1 MRRGPCPEPNFK
13 DWQGVTGADILGNF
27 SEDFGFMKKQEN
39 AIFGQLVQGG
49 NINDTPLITAAA
61 LAELESQQFTFNFG
75 DTPIRSIITPEGE
88 PLFCL
93 ADVCKGAGLN
103 RTDNVATQIKAEFGI
118 PLLNRGI
125 IQRPE
130 TGPIEA
136 TFITE
141 AQLYFVAMRGRSQVA
156 HEFRQWIC
164 NEVIPQLRKH
174 GSYHLRAPLPEL
186 PQRDLSG
193 HYNVSYV
200 TIANAM
206 ADALGLDDHG
216 KMIFSWIIERAKSQG
231 YAIAQETRRP
241 AAPQLAYNPA
251 QLDLIAM
258 ERAKSL
264 CAVQMANE
272 RAELQ
277 STKDTLDEVQKQL
290 AQAQNDLEQTEHEKE
305 ALEQALEQLQ
315 RENEELS
322 EGYAEIADN
331 SHEEELKKRCT
342 VLERLAFLLLSVPDS
357 EDAKKLAKAILG

>member
-1 MRRGPCPEPNFK
+1 
-13 DWQGVTGADILGNF
+13 
-27 SEDFGFMKKQEN
+27 MKKQEIAN
-39 AIFGQLVQGG
+39 FGQLVQGG
-49 NINDTPLITAAA
+49 NINDTPLIPATA
-61 LAELESQQFTFNFG
+61 LAELESQQFTFNFSG
-75 DTPIRSIITPEGE
+75 TEIRSILTAEGE

-93 ADVCKGAGLN
+93 ADVCKALNLANPTHAANAIKEEFSSPTLNVGLVMDAN
-103 RTDNVATQIKAEFGI
+103 NHSQ
-118 PLLNRGI
+118 
-125 IQRPE
+125 Q
-130 TGPIEA
+130 A

-141 AQLYFVAMRGRSQVA
+141 PQLYFVMMRSRSQVA

-164 NEVIPQLRKH
+164 NEVVPQIRKH
-174 GSYHLRAPLPEL
+174 GSYHVRAPLPAI
-186 PQRDLSG
+186 PQRDISG

-200 TIANAM
+200 TIANAV
-206 ADALGLDDHG
+206 AEALDLDEHG
-216 KMIFSWIIERAKSQG
+216 KAVFSWIIERAKAQG
-231 YAIAQETRRP
+231 YAIAQEHHRP
-241 AAPQLAYNPA
+241 APQLAYNPA

>member
-1 MRRGPCPEPNFK
+1 
-13 DWQGVTGADILGNF
+13 
-27 SEDFGFMKKQEN
+27 MKKQEN

-49 NINDTPLITAAA
+49 NINNTPLITAAA
-61 LAELESQQFTFNFG
+61 LAELEPQQFTFNFG

-93 ADVCKGAGLN
+93 ADVCKGCGLIDTKN
-103 RTDNVATQIKAEFGI
+103 TARQIKAEFKGGVLNTH
-118 PLLNRGI
+118 PLQTAGGVQSL
-125 IQRPE
+125 
-130 TGPIEA
+130 TM
-136 TFITE
+136 ITE
-141 AQLYFVAMRGRSQVA
+141 PQLYFVAMRGRSQVA

-272 RAELQ
+272 RAEHQ
-277 STKDTLDEVQKQL
+277 STKATLDEVQKQL
-290 AQAQNDLEQTEHEKE
+290 AQAQNDLEHSEHEKE
-305 ALEQALEQLQ
+305 ALEQAYEQLQ
-315 RENEELS
+315 RENEELC
-322 EGYAEIADN
+322 EEYTEMADN
-331 SHEEELKKRCT
+331 SHEEELKKRCN

>member
-1 MRRGPCPEPNFK
+1 ME
-13 DWQGVTGADILGNF
+13 T
-27 SEDFGFMKKQEN
+27 KKI
-39 AIFGQLVQGG
+39 ATLGQLVQEATMSDAPLLP
-49 NINDTPLITAAA
+49 ITPAA
-61 LAELESQQFTFNFG
+61 EMLEPQQFTFNFG

-93 ADVCKGAGLN
+93 ADVVKGCDLKNPSHAAAAIKSEFKGSTLNVYPLQTAGGVQSL
-103 RTDNVATQIKAEFGI
+103 TM
-118 PLLNRGI
+118 
-125 IQRPE
+125 
-130 TGPIEA
+130 
-136 TFITE
+136 ITE
-141 AQLYFVAMRGRSQVA
+141 PQLYFVAMRGRSQVA

-216 KMIFSWIIERAKSQG
+216 KMIFSWIIERAKAQG
-231 YAIAQETRRP
+231 YAIAQDYRRP
-241 AAPQLAYNPA
+241 AAPKLHYDPA

-264 CAVQMANE
+264 CAIQMASE

-277 STKDTLDEVQKQL
+277 STKSALDEVQKKLIECTASTSELRTKFEQAQSEL
-290 AQAQNDLEQTEHEKE
+290 AQAQRDLEQSEHEKE
-305 ALEQALEQLQ
+305 ALEQAYEQLQ
-315 RENEELS
+315 QECDSLTEQNYDQRWNAKEEQ
-322 EGYAEIADN
+322 
-331 SHEEELKKRCT
+331 EELKKRCN

-357 EDAKKLAKAILG
+357 EDAKQLAKAILG

>member
-1 MRRGPCPEPNFK
+1 
-13 DWQGVTGADILGNF
+13 
-27 SEDFGFMKKQEN
+27 MKKQEISN
-39 AIFGQLVQGG
+39 FGQLVQGG
-49 NINDTPLITAAA
+49 NINDTPLIPATA

-93 ADVCKGAGLN
+93 ADVVKGCDIKDPSN
-103 RTDNVATQIKAEFGI
+103 ATRQIKAEFKGAVLNTY
-118 PLLNRGI
+118 PLQTAGGV
-125 IQRPE
+125 QSF
-130 TGPIEA
+130 TM
-136 TFITE
+136 ITE
-141 AQLYFVAMRGRSQVA
+141 PQLYFVAMRGRSQVA

-174 GSYHLRAPLPEL
+174 GSYHLRAPLPEI
-186 PQRDLSG
+186 PQKDISG

-200 TIANAM
+200 TIANTM
-206 ADALGLDDHG
+206 AEALGLDAHG

-231 YAIAQETRRP
+231 YAIAQENRRP

-277 STKDTLDEVQKQL
+277 STKESLDEVQKQL

-342 VLERLAFLLLSVPDS
+342 VLERLAFLLLSAPDS

>member
-1 MRRGPCPEPNFK
+1 ME
-13 DWQGVTGADILGNF
+13 T
-27 SEDFGFMKKQEN
+27 KKI
-39 AIFGQLVQGG
+39 ATLGQLVQEATMSDAPLLP
-49 NINDTPLITAAA
+49 ITPAA
-61 LAELESQQFTFNFG
+61 EMLEPQQFTFNFG

-93 ADVCKGAGLN
+93 ADVCKGCGLSQPN
-103 RTDNVATQIKAEFGI
+103 KTAAAIKAEFEGAENFSY
-118 PLLNRGI
+118 PLQTAGGVQSL
-125 IQRPE
+125 
-130 TGPIEA
+130 TM
-136 TFITE
+136 ITE
-141 AQLYFVAMRGRSQVA
+141 PQLYFVAMRGRSQVA

-216 KMIFSWIIERAKSQG
+216 KMIFSWIIERAKAQG
-231 YAIAQETRRP
+231 YAIAQEYRRP
-241 AAPQLAYNPA
+241 AAPKLHYDPA

-264 CAVQMANE
+264 CAIQMASE

-277 STKDTLDEVQKQL
+277 STKSALDEVQKKLIACTASTSELRTKFEQAQSEL
-290 AQAQNDLEQTEHEKE
+290 AQAQRDLEQSEHEKE
-305 ALEQALEQLQ
+305 ALEQAYEQLQ
-315 RENEELS
+315 QECDSLTEQNYDQRWNAKEEQ
-322 EGYAEIADN
+322 
-331 SHEEELKKRCT
+331 EELKKRCN

>member
-1 MRRGPCPEPNFK
+1 
-13 DWQGVTGADILGNF
+13 
-27 SEDFGFMKKQEN
+27 MKKQEN

-61 LAELESQQFTFNFG
+61 LAELEPQQFTFNFG

-93 ADVCKGAGLN
+93 ADVVKGCDLKNPSHAAAAIKSEFKGSTLNVYPLQTAGGVQSL
-103 RTDNVATQIKAEFGI
+103 TM
-118 PLLNRGI
+118 
-125 IQRPE
+125 
-130 TGPIEA
+130 
-136 TFITE
+136 ITE
-141 AQLYFVAMRGRSQVA
+141 PQLYFVAMRGRSQVA

-216 KMIFSWIIERAKSQG
+216 KMIFSWIIERAKAQG
-231 YAIAQETRRP
+231 YAIAQENRRP

-272 RAELQ
+272 RAEHQ
-277 STKDTLDEVQKQL
+277 STKATLDEVQKQL
-290 AQAQNDLEQTEHEKE
+290 AQAQNDLEHSEHEKE
-305 ALEQALEQLQ
+305 ALEQAYEQLQ

-322 EGYAEIADN
+322 EEYMEMADN
-331 SHEEELKKRCT
+331 SHEEELKKRCN

>member
-1 MRRGPCPEPNFK
+1 
-13 DWQGVTGADILGNF
+13 
-27 SEDFGFMKKQEN
+27 MKKQEN

-61 LAELESQQFTFNFG
+61 LAELEPQQFTFNFG
-75 DTPIRSIITPEGE
+75 DTQIRSIITPEGE

-93 ADVCKGAGLN
+93 ADVCKGCGLSQPN
-103 RTDNVATQIKAEFGI
+103 KTAAAIKAEFEGAENFSY
-118 PLLNRGI
+118 PLKTAGGVQSL
-125 IQRPE
+125 
-130 TGPIEA
+130 TM
-136 TFITE
+136 ITE
-141 AQLYFVAMRGRSQVA
+141 PQLYFVAMRGRSQVA

-277 STKDTLDEVQKQL
+277 STKSALDEVQKKLIECTASTSELRTKFEQTQSDLTKAQSEL
-290 AQAQNDLEQTEHEKE
+290 AQAQSDLEQSEHEKE
-305 ALEQALEQLQ
+305 ALDQAYAQLQ
-315 RENEELS
+315 QDFDELTEQCDDQITRARENEE
-322 EGYAEIADN
+322 
-331 SHEEELKKRCT
+331 ELNKRCN

>member
-1 MRRGPCPEPNFK
+1 ME
-13 DWQGVTGADILGNF
+13 T
-27 SEDFGFMKKQEN
+27 KKI
-39 AIFGQLVQGG
+39 ATLGQLVQEATMSDAPLLP
-49 NINDTPLITAAA
+49 ITPAA
-61 LAELESQQFTFNFG
+61 EMLEPQQFTFNFG

-93 ADVCKGAGLN
+93 ADVVKGCDLKNPSHAAAAIKSEFKGSTLNVYPLQTAGGVQSL
-103 RTDNVATQIKAEFGI
+103 TM
-118 PLLNRGI
+118 
-125 IQRPE
+125 
-130 TGPIEA
+130 
-136 TFITE
+136 ITE
-141 AQLYFVAMRGRSQVA
+141 PQLYFVAMRGRSQVA

-193 HYNVSYV
+193 RYNVSYV
-200 TIANAM
+200 SIANAM

-216 KMIFSWIIERAKSQG
+216 KMIFSWIIERAKAQG
-231 YAIAQETRRP
+231 YAIAQDYRRP
-241 AAPQLAYNPA
+241 AAPKLHYDPA

-264 CAVQMANE
+264 CAIQMAGE

-277 STKDTLDEVQKQL
+277 STKSALDEAQKKLIECAASTSELRTKFEQAQSEL
-290 AQAQNDLEQTEHEKE
+290 AQAQSDLEQSEHEKE
-305 ALEQALEQLQ
+305 ALEQAYEQLQ
-315 RENEELS
+315 QECDSLTEQNYDQRWNAKEEQ
-322 EGYAEIADN
+322 
-331 SHEEELKKRCT
+331 EELKKRCN

>member
-1 MRRGPCPEPNFK
+1 MSDAPLLPITPAAEMLEP
-13 DWQGVTGADILGNF
+13 
-27 SEDFGFMKKQEN
+27 
-39 AIFGQLVQGG
+39 
-49 NINDTPLITAAA
+49 
-61 LAELESQQFTFNFG
+61 QQFTFNFG

-93 ADVCKGAGLN
+93 ADVVKGCDLKNPSHAAAAIKSEFKGSTLNVYPLQTAGGVQSL
-103 RTDNVATQIKAEFGI
+103 TM
-118 PLLNRGI
+118 
-125 IQRPE
+125 
-130 TGPIEA
+130 
-136 TFITE
+136 ITE
-141 AQLYFVAMRGRSQVA
+141 PQLYFVAMRGRSQVA

-216 KMIFSWIIERAKSQG
+216 KMIFSWIIERAKAQG
-231 YAIAQETRRP
+231 YAIAQDYRRP
-241 AAPQLAYNPA
+241 AAPKLHYDPA

-264 CAVQMANE
+264 CAIQMASE

-277 STKDTLDEVQKQL
+277 STKSALDEVQKKLIECTASTSELRTKFEQAQSEL
-290 AQAQNDLEQTEHEKE
+290 AQAQRDLEQSEHEKE
-305 ALEQALEQLQ
+305 ALEQAYEQLQ
-315 RENEELS
+315 QECDSLTEQNYDQRWNAKEEQ
-322 EGYAEIADN
+322 
-331 SHEEELKKRCT
+331 EELKKRCN

-357 EDAKKLAKAILG
+357 EDAKQLAKAILG

>member
-1 MRRGPCPEPNFK
+1 ME
-13 DWQGVTGADILGNF
+13 T
-27 SEDFGFMKKQEN
+27 KKI
-39 AIFGQLVQGG
+39 ATLGQLVQEATMSDAPLLP
-49 NINDTPLITAAA
+49 ITPAA
-61 LAELESQQFTFNFG
+61 EMLEPQQFTFNFG

-93 ADVCKGAGLN
+93 ADVVKGCDLKNPSHAAAAIKSEFKGSTLNVYPLQTAGGVQSL
-103 RTDNVATQIKAEFGI
+103 TM
-118 PLLNRGI
+118 
-125 IQRPE
+125 
-130 TGPIEA
+130 
-136 TFITE
+136 ITE
-141 AQLYFVAMRGRSQVA
+141 PQLYFVAMRGRSQVA

-216 KMIFSWIIERAKSQG
+216 KMIFSWIIERAKAQG
-231 YAIAQETRRP
+231 YAIAQDYRRP
-241 AAPQLAYNPA
+241 AAPKLHYDPA

-264 CAVQMANE
+264 CAIQMASE

-277 STKDTLDEVQKQL
+277 SAKSALDEAQKKLIACTASASELRTKFEQTQSDLTKAQREL
-290 AQAQNDLEQTEHEKE
+290 AQTQSDLEQSEHEKE
-305 ALEQALEQLQ
+305 ALEQAYEQLQ
-315 RENEELS
+315 QECDSLTEQNYDQRWNAKEEQ
-322 EGYAEIADN
+322 
-331 SHEEELKKRCT
+331 EELKKRCN

>member
-1 MRRGPCPEPNFK
+1 
-13 DWQGVTGADILGNF
+13 
-27 SEDFGFMKKQEN
+27 MKKQEIAN
-39 AIFGQLVQGG
+39 FGQLVQGG
-49 NINDTPLITAAA
+49 NINDTPLIPATA

-93 ADVCKGAGLN
+93 ADVCKGCGLIDTKN
-103 RTDNVATQIKAEFGI
+103 TARQIKAEFKGGVLNTH
-118 PLLNRGI
+118 PLQTAGGVQSL
-125 IQRPE
+125 
-130 TGPIEA
+130 TM
-136 TFITE
+136 ITE
-141 AQLYFVAMRGRSQVA
+141 PQLYFVAMRGRSQVA

-174 GSYHLRAPLPEL
+174 GSYHVRAPLPAI
-186 PQRDLSG
+186 PQRDISG

-200 TIANAM
+200 TIANAV
-206 ADALGLDDHG
+206 AEALDLDEHG
-216 KMIFSWIIERAKSQG
+216 KAVFSWIIERAKAQG
-231 YAIAQETRRP
+231 YAIAQEHHRP
-241 AAPQLAYNPA
+241 APQLAYNPA

-277 STKDTLDEVQKQL
+277 STKESLDEVQKQL

>member
-1 MRRGPCPEPNFK
+1 
-13 DWQGVTGADILGNF
+13 
-27 SEDFGFMKKQEN
+27 MKKIKIPELGHF
-39 AIFGQLVQGG
+39 AQGETMQ
-49 NINDTPLITAAA
+49 NTPLIPATA
-61 LAELESQQFTFNFG
+61 LAELEPQQFTFNFG

-93 ADVCKGAGLN
+93 ADVCRGAGLKN
-103 RTDNVATQIKAEFGI
+103 PANAVNAIKSEFPKGI
-118 PLLNRGI
+118 CLTYPLKTAGGVQSL
-125 IQRPE
+125 
-130 TGPIEA
+130 TM
-136 TFITE
+136 ITE
-141 AQLYFVAMRGRSQVA
+141 PQLYFVAMRGRSQVA

-186 PQRDLSG
+186 PQRDISG

-216 KMIFSWIIERAKSQG
+216 KMIFSWIIERAKAQG
-231 YAIAQETRRP
+231 YAIAQENRRS

-272 RAELQ
+272 RAEHQ
-277 STKDTLDEVQKQL
+277 STKATLDEVQKQL
-290 AQAQNDLEQTEHEKE
+290 AQAQNDLEHSEHEKE
-305 ALEQALEQLQ
+305 ALEQAYEQLQ

-322 EGYAEIADN
+322 EDYMEMADN
-331 SHEEELKKRCT
+331 SHEEELKKRCN

>member
-1 MRRGPCPEPNFK
+1 
-13 DWQGVTGADILGNF
+13 
-27 SEDFGFMKKQEN
+27 MKKQEN

-61 LAELESQQFTFNFG
+61 LAELEPQQFTFNFG

-93 ADVCKGAGLN
+93 ADVCKGCGLIDTKN
-103 RTDNVATQIKAEFGI
+103 TARQIKAEFQGGVLNTH
-118 PLLNRGI
+118 PL
-125 IQRPE
+125 E
-130 TGPIEA
+130 TAGGVQSL
-136 TFITE
+136 TMITE
-141 AQLYFVAMRGRSQVA
+141 PQLYFVAMRGRSQVA

-174 GSYHLRAPLPEL
+174 GSYHVRAPLPAI
-186 PQRDLSG
+186 PQKDISG

-200 TIANAM
+200 SVANAM
-206 ADALGLDDHG
+206 AEALDLDEHG
-216 KMIFSWIIERAKSQG
+216 KMILSWVIERAKAQG
-231 YAIAQETRRP
+231 YAIAQENRRP

-272 RAELQ
+272 RAEHQ
-277 STKDTLDEVQKQL
+277 STKATLDEVQKQL
-290 AQAQNDLEQTEHEKE
+290 AQAQNDLEHSEHEKE
-305 ALEQALEQLQ
+305 ALEQAYEQLQ

-322 EGYAEIADN
+322 EEYMEMADN
-331 SHEEELKKRCT
+331 SHEEELKKRCN

>member
-1 MRRGPCPEPNFK
+1 
-13 DWQGVTGADILGNF
+13 
-27 SEDFGFMKKQEN
+27 MKKQEN

-61 LAELESQQFTFNFG
+61 LAELEPQQFTFNFG

-93 ADVCKGAGLN
+93 ADVCKGCGLSQPN
-103 RTDNVATQIKAEFGI
+103 KTAAAIKAEFEGAENFSY
-118 PLLNRGI
+118 PLQTAGGVQSL
-125 IQRPE
+125 
-130 TGPIEA
+130 TM
-136 TFITE
+136 ITE
-141 AQLYFVAMRGRSQVA
+141 PQLYFVAMRGRSQVA

-186 PQRDLSG
+186 PQRDISG

-216 KMIFSWIIERAKSQG
+216 KMIFSWIIERAKAQG
-231 YAIAQETRRP
+231 YAIAQENRRP

-272 RAELQ
+272 RAEHQ
-277 STKDTLDEVQKQL
+277 STKATLDEVQKQL
-290 AQAQNDLEQTEHEKE
+290 AQAQNDLEHSEHEKE
-305 ALEQALEQLQ
+305 ALEQAYEQLQ

-322 EGYAEIADN
+322 EEYMEMADN
-331 SHEEELKKRCT
+331 SHEEELKKRCN

>member
-1 MRRGPCPEPNFK
+1 
-13 DWQGVTGADILGNF
+13 
-27 SEDFGFMKKQEN
+27 MKKQEN

-93 ADVCKGAGLN
+93 ADVCKGAGVTN
-103 RTDNVATQIKAEFGI
+103 ASVTAAQIKAEFST
-118 PLLNRGI
+118 PKLNLGMVT
-125 IQRPE
+125 RPD
-130 TGPIEA
+130 GSSISA

-141 AQLYFVAMRGRSQVA
+141 PQLYFVAMRGRSQVA

-174 GSYHLRAPLPEL
+174 GSYHLRAQLPEL

-272 RAELQ
+272 RAEHQ
-277 STKDTLDEVQKQL
+277 STKATLDEVQKQL
-290 AQAQNDLEQTEHEKE
+290 AQAQNDLEHSEHEKE
-305 ALEQALEQLQ
+305 ALEQAYEQLQ
-315 RENEELS
+315 QDFDELTEQCDDQITRARENEE
-322 EGYAEIADN
+322 
-331 SHEEELKKRCT
+331 ELNKRCN